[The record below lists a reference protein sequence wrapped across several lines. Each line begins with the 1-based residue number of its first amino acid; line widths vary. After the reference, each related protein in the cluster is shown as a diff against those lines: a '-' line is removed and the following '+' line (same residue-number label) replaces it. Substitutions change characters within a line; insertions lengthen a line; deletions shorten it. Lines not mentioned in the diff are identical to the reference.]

1 MNRRQTDGAE
11 QRSSGYG
18 LPAMAN
24 LNYFDLN
31 EQSAV
36 HHATRYLEIGD
47 PQRALTLLRE
57 VRLNPPEPIRHAPDD
72 HREIQRLR
80 TYIEQAIDEIETEY
94 PGHALRTLRVAIGRE
109 PLG

>member
-1 MNRRQTDGAE
+1 MKE
-11 QRSSGYG
+11 
-18 LPAMAN
+18 
-24 LNYFDLN
+24 LNIFDLN

-57 VRLNPPEPIRHAPDD
+57 VRQSPPDPAPEAPDAQL
-72 HREIQRLR
+72 EIQRLR
-80 TYIEQAIDEIETEY
+80 TYIEQAIGEIETAY

>member
-1 MNRRQTDGAE
+1 MTI
-11 QRSSGYG
+11 
-18 LPAMAN
+18 
-24 LNYFDLN
+24 LNMFDLT

-47 PQRALTLLRE
+47 PQRALTLLRG
-57 VRLNPPEPIRHAPDD
+57 VRLNPAEPPPEAPDD
-72 HREIQRLR
+72 QQEILRLR
-80 TYIEQAIDEIETEY
+80 TYIEQAIAEIETAY

>member
-1 MNRRQTDGAE
+1 MT
-11 QRSSGYG
+11 
-18 LPAMAN
+18 N
-24 LNYFDLN
+24 LNFFDLT
-31 EQSAV
+31 EQSVV

-57 VRLNPPEPIRHAPDD
+57 VRLNQPEPMPDAPDA

-80 TYIEQAIDEIETEY
+80 TYIEQAIDEIETEC

>member
-1 MNRRQTDGAE
+1 MRE
-11 QRSSGYG
+11 
-18 LPAMAN
+18 
-24 LNYFDLN
+24 LNIFDLN

-36 HHATRYLEIGD
+36 QHATRYLEIGD

-57 VRLNPPEPIRHAPDD
+57 VRLNPPELPPEAATE
-72 HREIQRLR
+72 HREVERLR
-80 TYIEQAIDEIETEY
+80 TYIEQAIDEIETAY